1 VAALSKVK
9 VCIEGHY
16 EVEDLPY
23 GKDYVWFPAHA
34 LIECDCGQVMDADEH
49 HTTCPK
55 CGADRENVLREV
67 AGRHLGEEDLH
78 PWHPDYELW
87 RTFKENRTE
96 YQEWLELRSLDQG

>member
-9 VCIEGHY
+9 ARIEGHY
-16 EVEDLPY
+16 EVEDLPN
-23 GKDYVWFPAHA
+23 GKDYVWVPAHA

-55 CGADRENVLREV
+55 CGADCADVLREV

-87 RTFKENRTE
+87 RNFKENRTE

>member
-1 VAALSKVK
+1 MAALSKVK
-9 VCIEGHY
+9 VRIEGHY

-23 GKDYVWFPAHA
+23 GKDYVWVPAHA

-49 HTTCPK
+49 HTTCPN
-55 CGADRENVLREV
+55 CGADRADVLREV

-87 RTFKENRTE
+87 STFKENRTE